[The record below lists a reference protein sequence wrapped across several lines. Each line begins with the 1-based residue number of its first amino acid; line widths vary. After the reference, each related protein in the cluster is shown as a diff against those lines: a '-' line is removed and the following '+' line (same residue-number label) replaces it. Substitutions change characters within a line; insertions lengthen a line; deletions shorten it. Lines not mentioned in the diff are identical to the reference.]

1 MNCISNGVAS
11 DRPVLGGTLYRSVSR
26 STSIRGGAYGTD
38 LAASCGACRIV
49 FEAEM
54 YYKLSRAR
62 VMPYAKDLCSV
73 EVNYTFRSFP
83 AGRLLQNWMAA
94 TPAEFKF
101 AIKAHQKITHF
112 KRLRGAAQLATE
124 FIAALEPLEKAEKL
138 GPVLFQLPPNLK
150 CDVPLLTEFLAGLP
164 SHLQIAFEFRDASWF
179 ADEVFA
185 ALRKRNVAVCLAESE
200 TIQTPP
206 VQTADFF
213 YLRLRK
219 DEYSAKSLR
228 EHVQKIADLGRRGGV
243 FAYFKHEETPQGALH
258 AEAVLKET
266 NGN

>member
-1 MNCISNGVAS
+1 MPKIYAGTSGWAYSSWKPDFYPAKLAS
-11 DRPVLGGTLYRSVSR
+11 AKFLGH
-26 STSIRGGAYGTD
+26 
-38 LAASCGACRIV
+38 
-49 FEAEM
+49 
-54 YYKLSRAR
+54 
-62 VMPYAKDLCSV
+62 YATRLNSV

-185 ALRKRNVAVCLAESE
+185 ATVRNLVN
-200 TIQTPP
+200 TPHKP
-206 VQTADFF
+206 
-213 YLRLRK
+213 
-219 DEYSAKSLR
+219 
-228 EHVQKIADLGRRGGV
+228 
-243 FAYFKHEETPQGALH
+243 H
-258 AEAVLKET
+258 APPKPKPKK
-266 NGN
+266 G

>member
-1 MNCISNGVAS
+1 MPKIYAGTSGWAYSSWKPDFYPAKLAS
-11 DRPVLGGTLYRSVSR
+11 AKFLGH
-26 STSIRGGAYGTD
+26 
-38 LAASCGACRIV
+38 
-49 FEAEM
+49 
-54 YYKLSRAR
+54 
-62 VMPYAKDLCSV
+62 YATRLNSV

-124 FIAALEPLEKAEKL
+124 FIASLEPLEKADKL

-150 CDVPLLTEFLAGLP
+150 CDVPLLTEFLTGLP
-164 SHLQIAFEFRDASWF
+164 SHLQIAFEFRDESWF

-228 EHVQKIADLGRRGGV
+228 EHVQKIADLGRRGEV